1 MIGVGALLSGVS
13 GLALGPYL
21 WGQVTHPLSP
31 HSLHVAGPEDLAGVA
46 EWSRSE
52 LYATV
57 EAADERDRVVVIDYG
72 RSRLYLARE
81 EDLDYTP
88 PGALGGREPALAVR
102 EPLVA
107 TPGESVTVE
116 QGESVTVS
124 PEFDVLVPAFDLE
137 EMEEAPPPVEPLRR
151 PTSTGTGTG
160 SPM

>member
-1 MIGVGALLSGVS
+1 MIGVGALTPDVS

-21 WGQVTHPLSP
+21 WGQITHPLSP
-31 HSLHVAGPEDLAGVA
+31 HSLHVTGPDDLTDVA
-46 EWSRSE
+46 EWSRGE

-57 EAADERDRVVVIDYG
+57 EAADERDRVVVVDYG

-88 PGALGGREPALAVR
+88 PGALGGRQPSLAVA
-102 EPLVA
+102 EPLIA
-107 TPGESVTVE
+107 TPGESVAVE
-116 QGESVTVS
+116 EGESVTVS

-137 EMEEAPPPVEPLRR
+137 ELEEAPPVEPLRR
-151 PTSTGTGTG
+151 PTSTGTGAG